1 MNAIF
6 ENERLDA
13 VNDRLS
19 LITDKNGLT
28 LGTDALL
35 LASFIRGNEKLAAVE
50 LGAGTGILSM
60 LLAVR
65 KKAGKITA
73 LEVQEKYA
81 ALSKRNVALNELTD
95 KIEVIHT
102 DIRTYPVGETVG
114 KFDIA
119 FSNPP
124 YLKADGGFRNKTDD
138 NYIARHEVFGG
149 IEDFAYAASRLLRYG
164 GRFYLVHRPERL
176 ADIFDALR
184 KAHLEPK
191 RLVPVLPSPEEAPS
205 LVLVEAVSGA
215 KPSLVFSP
223 SFPIYTDKTHTEES
237 RLMKALYES
246 GNLDTEETQNE

>member
-1 MNAIF
+1 LDAIS
-6 ENERLDA
+6 ETERIDA

-19 LITDKNGLT
+19 LITDTNGLT

-35 LASFIRGNEKLAAVE
+35 LASFIRGNEKLSAVE

-60 LLAVR
+60 LVATR
-65 KKAGKITA
+65 KKAGHITA
-73 LEVQEKYA
+73 LEVQDKYA
-81 ALSKRNVALNELTD
+81 SLSRRNIEFNQLD
-95 KIEVIHT
+95 GKIEVVNT

-124 YLKADGGFRNKTDD
+124 YLKAGEGFRNKTDD

-184 KAHLEPK
+184 KARLEPK

-246 GNLDTEETQNE
+246 GNLDTEEI

>member
-1 MNAIF
+1 MNTIS
-6 ENERLDA
+6 ENERIDA

-28 LGTDALL
+28 LGTDALF
-35 LASFIRGNEKLAAVE
+35 LASFIRGNEHLSAVE

-60 LLAVR
+60 LVATR
-65 KKAGKITA
+65 KKAGQITA

-81 ALSKRNVALNELTD
+81 RLSKRNIALNQLD
-95 KIEVIHT
+95 GKIKVVNT
-102 DIRTYPVGETVG
+102 DIRTYPKGENIG

-124 YLKADGGFRNKTDD
+124 YLKADAGFRNKTDD
-138 NYIARHEVFGG
+138 NFIARHEVYGG

-184 KAHLEPK
+184 RAHLEPK
-191 RLVPVLPSPEEAPS
+191 RLIPVVPSPEEAPS
-205 LVLVEAVSGA
+205 LVLIEAVSGA
-215 KPSLVFSP
+215 KPSLIFSAP
-223 SFPIYTDKTHTEES
+223 FPIYKDKTHSEES
-237 RLMKALYES
+237 RLMQMLYES
-246 GNLDTEETQNE
+246 GNLETEET